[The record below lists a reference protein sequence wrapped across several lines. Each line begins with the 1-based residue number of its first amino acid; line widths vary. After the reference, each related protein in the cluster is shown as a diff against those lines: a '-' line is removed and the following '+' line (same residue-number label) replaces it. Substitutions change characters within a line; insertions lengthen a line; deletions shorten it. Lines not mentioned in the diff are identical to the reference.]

1 MQYQQATS
9 GFCLAVL
16 LFLTVMSAVLVFV
29 SGHKT
34 FDDDDDDDADDDLSG
49 VNSGYADRY
58 FLGSLQLI
66 FTGQIRDAV
75 PVGESTTLIHCR
87 CNDGGTMENGGELAP
102 VPNRSL
108 PRK

>member
-1 MQYQQATS
+1 
-9 GFCLAVL
+9 
-16 LFLTVMSAVLVFV
+16 MSAVLVFV

-66 FTGQIRDAV
+66 FTG
-75 PVGESTTLIHCR
+75 
-87 CNDGGTMENGGELAP
+87 
-102 VPNRSL
+102 
-108 PRK
+108 

>member
-1 MQYQQATS
+1 
-9 GFCLAVL
+9 VL

-66 FTGQIRDAV
+66 FTG
-75 PVGESTTLIHCR
+75 
-87 CNDGGTMENGGELAP
+87 
-102 VPNRSL
+102 
-108 PRK
+108 